1 VGDYFH
7 LTDGRQVSRIAR
19 LILFK
24 FSLHPEAEPLHAV
37 DDPFKSVVVEIF
49 AALDS
54 AMVAQDL
61 AVLGLAKTEF
71 FLPTWIKANFRLEIV
86 PLTPEM
92 FGLPSFTIGFSIT
105 V

>member
-1 VGDYFH
+1 MKVIKH
-7 LTDGRQVSRIAR
+7 LWEDLGEYLA
-19 LILFK
+19 
-24 FSLHPEAEPLHAV
+24 

-54 AMVAQDL
+54 AMVAQN
-61 AVLGLAKTEF
+61 LGLLGLGKTKI

-86 PLTPEM
+86 PLTPEI